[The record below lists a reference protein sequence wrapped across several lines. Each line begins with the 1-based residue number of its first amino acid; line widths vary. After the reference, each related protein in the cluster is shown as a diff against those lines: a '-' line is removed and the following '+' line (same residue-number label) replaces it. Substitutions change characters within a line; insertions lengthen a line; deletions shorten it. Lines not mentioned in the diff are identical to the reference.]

1 MRVAIRGRP
10 VAPSLAIVL
19 GKGTKNGKVVE
30 RVCLFLAITL
40 EGGVTLKTLPEL
52 LKCGDLQPEDGITI
66 DDALLIERLAGG
78 GEVLKSS
85 PEGGSPRDLF
95 DAQVQQVSIGAAA
108 GKIGAGLLREDREGG
123 LQRID

>member
-1 MRVAIRGRP
+1 M
-10 VAPSLAIVL
+10 
-19 GKGTKNGKVVE
+19 
-30 RVCLFLAITL
+30 L
-40 EGGVTLKTLPEL
+40 EGGVTVKTLPEL
-52 LKCGDLQPEDGITI
+52 LKCGDLQPEDGITL

-78 GEVLKSS
+78 GEVLKSR

-95 DAQVQQVSIGAAA
+95 DAQVQQVPIGAAA